1 MSLTSLGIATAGLL
15 DGGSKPTLHL
25 ATAGLIRLGG
35 AVQPPEVPANG
46 GGGAS
51 TGSTFISYRLPKK
64 MRRRLDAAKKL
75 LADAPLAVVESLDP
89 VAIDIDKLENIIKT
103 AIDAANSAID
113 QREAGFMGDR
123 VPERV
128 TPLVEPFIRRE
139 DIERAPL
146 LDVYDDMNLRLLL
159 LLGV

>member
-1 MSLTSLGIATAGLL
+1 MNASEQIQDAN
-15 DGGSKPTLHL
+15 
-25 ATAGLIRLGG
+25 IRHQVYL
-35 AVQPPEVPANG
+35 
-46 GGGAS
+46 
-51 TGSTFISYRLPKK
+51 
-64 MRRRLDAAKKL
+64 
-75 LADAPLAVVESLDP
+75 
-89 VAIDIDKLENIIKT
+89 
-103 AIDAANSAID
+103 
-113 QREAGFMGDR
+113 QRYSEAGFMGDR